1 MRLLPLRLATAAL
14 LVLATTAH
22 ASDDNPRKTLAWD
35 CERLQVV
42 TSQLSFE
49 EISLFLPEQTVKL
62 LLVQSASGAKYQ
74 GEGVMFW
81 TKGAEQALLEHA
93 GEAYRCSVDAARSVW
108 EDAKLRG
115 VDFRGVGNEPGWL
128 LEIEPERLVF
138 VYDYGTRRVEV
149 PRPDP
154 ATDRDADRTVYATE
168 AEAWPFTIT
177 LSGEEC
183 RDVMSGEA
191 FETTVQVVWGPRTFD
206 GCGRSLHQE

>member
-1 MRLLPLRLATAAL
+1 MLPLCRAAAAFLVLATAA
-14 LVLATTAH
+14 H
-22 ASDDNPRKTLAWD
+22 AADGTPRKNLAWD

-42 TSQLSFE
+42 TSQE
-49 EISLFLPEQTVKL
+49 TVEAIWLFLPEQTVKL
-62 LLVQSASGAKYQ
+62 PLVASASGAKYQ

-81 TKGAEQALLEHA
+81 TKGTEQALLEHA
-93 GEAYRCSVDAARSVW
+93 GEAHLCSVDAARSVW

-115 VDFRGVGNEPGWL
+115 VDFRGVGNEPGWV

-138 VYDYGTRRVEV
+138 LYDYGTRRVEV

-154 ATDRDADRTVYATE
+154 TTDGEAARTVYATE

-177 LSGEEC
+177 LSGEAC

-191 FETTVQVVWGPRTFD
+191 FETTVEVIWGPQRFD
-206 GCGRSLHQE
+206 GCGRSLH